1 VSFLVCGAQKAGTTA
16 LAGYL
21 RQHPQ
26 LFLPAEKELH
36 HFDDEQLNWGSG
48 PWARR
53 KRIRRYH
60 RVFGSAP
67 AESLWGEAT
76 PIYMYWEAAAARIW
90 QYNPAMRIIVILRN
104 PIERAYSHWAMERGR
119 GADTLSFEQ
128 ALAREATRCR
138 TALPQQHRVYSYVD
152 RGLYSAQLRRL
163 WRFFGTE
170 AVLVLRQEELRE
182 KPQGCLDRVC
192 THLGVSALSNVAAI
206 EEHMG
211 QYGEPMAASSR
222 LQLRAYFAAEI
233 RQLEAMLGWDCSA
246 WLEG

>member
-1 VSFLVCGAQKAGTTA
+1 
-16 LAGYL
+16 
-21 RQHPQ
+21 
-26 LFLPAEKELH
+26 
-36 HFDDEQLNWGSG
+36 
-48 PWARR
+48 
-53 KRIRRYH
+53 
-60 RVFGSAP
+60 
-67 AESLWGEAT
+67 
-76 PIYMYWEAAAARIW
+76 MYWEAAAARIW

-119 GADTLSFEQ
+119 GAEPLSFEQ
-128 ALAREATRCR
+128 ALAQEERRCR
-138 TALPQQHRVYSYVD
+138 TALPQQDRVYSYVD

-192 THLGVSALSNVAAI
+192 THLGVSALSNVAAM
-206 EEHMG
+206 EEHVG

-222 LQLRAYFAAEI
+222 SQLRAYFAAEI
-233 RQLEAMLGWDCSA
+233 RQLEAMLGWDCSG

>member
-1 VSFLVCGAQKAGTTA
+1 MSFLVCGAQKAGTTA

-36 HFDDEQLNWGSG
+36 HFDDERLHWGSR
-48 PWARR
+48 PWRR
-53 KRIRRYH
+53 RRRDRLYH
-60 RVFGSAP
+60 RAFSTAP
-67 AESLWGEAT
+67 AGRIWGEAT
-76 PIYMYWEAAAARIW
+76 PIYMYWEPAPARIW
-90 QYNPAMRIIVILRN
+90 GYNPAMRIIVILRN

-119 GADTLSFEQ
+119 GAEPLSFEQ
-128 ALAREATRCR
+128 ALAQEATRCR
-138 TALPQQHRVYSYVD
+138 MALPLQHRVYSYAD

-182 KPQGCLDRVC
+182 APQRCLDRVC
-192 THLGVSALSNVAAI
+192 EHLGVSALGPVAAL
-206 EEHMG
+206 EEHVG
-211 QYGEPMAASSR
+211 HYGEPLAASTR
-222 LQLRAYFAAEI
+222 LRLAECFAAEI
-233 RQLEAMLGWDCSA
+233 RQLEAMLGWDCGA